1 MSNLSGSF
9 NVTAPTNNPPTIS
22 GVSVVTASHVIT
34 WNAVDSAGVAN
45 ASITVDNANV
55 TKVYGPYTATSGVNY
70 GADYGVLAA
79 GTHNYVITVTDKAG
93 LSSTY
98 NGSFNVTAPTNN
110 PPTISGVSVV
120 TASHVIT
127 WNAVD
132 SAGVAGASIT
142 VDNVNV
148 TKLYGPYAASSGVN
162 YGATTACSRRAPT
175 IRHHGYRQGRAL
187 VDLQRLVQRDRS
199 DEQSADDR

>member
-1 MSNLSGSF
+1 M
-9 NVTAPTNNPPTIS
+9 
-22 GVSVVTASHVIT
+22 
-34 WNAVDSAGVAN
+34 
-45 ASITVDNANV
+45 
-55 TKVYGPYTATSGVNY
+55 
-70 GADYGVLAA
+70 
-79 GTHNYVITVTDKAG
+79 
-93 LSSTY
+93 
-98 NGSFNVTAPTNN
+98 TAPTNN

-162 YGATTACSRRAPT
+162 YAADYGVLAAGTHNYVITVT
-175 IRHHGYRQGRAL
+175 RQGRAL